1 MYVHCGCD
9 GKTILEQIPIGTLN
23 PQYMGQFDTTYII
36 FRNVE
41 NITPKLIKFNIKK
54 LKGKLKNMMEHFGN
68 M

>member
-1 MYVHCGCD
+1 
-9 GKTILEQIPIGTLN
+9 
-23 PQYMGQFDTTYII
+23 MGQFDTTYII